1 MLFHR
6 SLCIGLLLLPALPAF
21 GQRTSAPHRGAQR
34 RAVRTARASASVPDP
49 RVRVAMLPTNSPG
62 TDSVETIVTRD
73 LGFGDRVR
81 VVTASEAQNDATTS
95 TATPTATPA
104 ATPAVAA
111 LVRIVAAERGITVSL
126 VDPLSNAV
134 RQQRDFPLPV
144 VVPRNDQ
151 AIADSLNQAFT
162 ARYLTRSNR
171 LMRAYA
177 VRDSIQGEM
186 AKKPPRLRGSDARA
200 AYSILVTQRDSV
212 LSDALTEMARV
223 RDEGKRDE
231 AARAEVQSAAIER
244 AMVVRDSTMLAR
256 RWAIHGVSDAVEEWL
271 TGHRGI
277 AQSRVAYVSNGAIRV
292 VDFDGAN
299 DHAVTHTDSAGVRA
313 MSPAWRADG
322 AALAYSEM
330 RDAGTQIVLI
340 DLTTGQT
347 RSLAATPRGLN
358 VTPVFSADGKWLIY
372 ANGTDA
378 RMGLVAVRPDSVAS
392 LKRLPVSRLFD
403 ADEPV
408 LSPDG
413 MRIAYVSAR
422 PRTPQIYSS
431 NLDGTDE
438 QVEAPSTTGARVYR
452 TSPAWSPDGR
462 MIAYQQQDGDF
473 QVWVVNRADRS
484 VRRLTV
490 QGENE
495 DPTWAPDSRHIALT
509 SNRGGTK
516 DIWVLDLQSGR
527 FRQLTH
533 AGDARLAAWS
543 EPIVTPPSMPLV
555 VTH

>member
-1 MLFHR
+1 
-6 SLCIGLLLLPALPAF
+6 
-21 GQRTSAPHRGAQR
+21 
-34 RAVRTARASASVPDP
+34 
-49 RVRVAMLPTNSPG
+49 
-62 TDSVETIVTRD
+62 
-73 LGFGDRVR
+73 
-81 VVTASEAQNDATTS
+81 
-95 TATPTATPA
+95 
-104 ATPAVAA
+104 
-111 LVRIVAAERGITVSL
+111 
-126 VDPLSNAV
+126 
-134 RQQRDFPLPV
+134 
-144 VVPRNDQ
+144 
-151 AIADSLNQAFT
+151 
-162 ARYLTRSNR
+162 
-171 LMRAYA
+171 
-177 VRDSIQGEM
+177 
-186 AKKPPRLRGSDARA
+186 
-200 AYSILVTQRDSV
+200 
-212 LSDALTEMARV
+212 
-223 RDEGKRDE
+223 
-231 AARAEVQSAAIER
+231 
-244 AMVVRDSTMLAR
+244 
-256 RWAIHGVSDAVEEWL
+256 
-271 TGHRGI
+271 
-277 AQSRVAYVSNGAIRV
+277 
-292 VDFDGAN
+292 
-299 DHAVTHTDSAGVRA
+299 